1 MLKAFLLGFQF
12 SSAYQWNV
20 RCEVTGAR
28 CRHSVTPEPSP
39 ESESMER
46 LPGRA
51 GPWRGA
57 ERRQA
62 AEHSRNHHHC
72 PSLGLG
78 SAASSFSF
86 LFQCDAAPRLHP
98 DPTTINSLFK
108 LPFVCDFCFYF
119 LQGGGLCT
127 RKLSL
132 KRSEVQC
139 HNNLLAIWYIFF
151 TYTRGGFQ

>member
-1 MLKAFLLGFQF
+1 MLKF
-12 SSAYQWNV
+12 SSPV
-20 RCEVTGAR
+20 RCGMRGEVTRGAV
-28 CRHSVTPEPSP
+28 SPLGNPGAVTREWKYGVAQ
-39 ESESMER
+39 
-46 LPGRA
+46 LCVRA
-51 GPWRGA
+51 GPWRGDP
-57 ERRQA
+57 RRQA
-62 AEHSRNHHHC
+62 AEHNRNHHHC
-72 PSLGLG
+72 PHSTLCLGNI
-78 SAASSFSF
+78 AHSFSF

-139 HNNLLAIWYIFF
+139 HNNLLSIWYIFF